1 MLPGCQQLS
10 LRLLGFFLLLHD
22 LHNQIHS
29 ISDWILFLSIIF
41 HNSEETAGRFR
52 IKGSKIWWQMQRQ
65 DLAKPVNMCRIS
77 IISLKGKQKKTAE
90 LPWGCMFY
98 RFITRSRS
106 FASLDIQNKQIPST
120 FSASTVARTNPP
132 LSH

>member
-1 MLPGCQQLS
+1 MDDALFLFLLIVGSPYSVTRLS
-10 LRLLGFFLLLHD
+10 AVIFKVVGFLLLHD

-29 ISDWILFLSIIF
+29 INDWILFLSIIF

-77 IISLKGKQKKTAE
+77 IISLKGKQKN
-90 LPWGCMFY
+90 C
-98 RFITRSRS
+98 
-106 FASLDIQNKQIPST
+106 
-120 FSASTVARTNPP
+120 
-132 LSH
+132 